1 MVCSVWVLYKTPP
14 SPPRCLFNWRKSAL
28 SVTWLTPLPPCVLY
42 LCLNESLANH
52 PWVMFCNCP
61 RLNIQILCVFLCW
74 SQFVP
79 RDIEL
84 SGFVCTWKKMRKSP
98 HLWFNYT
105 FHVTFGKWL
114 WWQRKV
120 FKFDFAFFLSYSLRC
135 SREGATSNRRWSAGS
150 ILKQRL
156 IVIACSRWQVQ

>member
-1 MVCSVWVLYKTPP
+1 MVCSVWILYKTPP
-14 SPPRCLFNWRKSAL
+14 LPVCLFNWRKSAL
-28 SVTWLTPLPPCVLY
+28 SVTWRTPPPPHPPSCVLY

-84 SGFVCTWKKMRKSP
+84 SGFVCTWKKWENLLICDLITLSMWPLASGYDDKEKYLSSISP
-98 HLWFNYT
+98 F
-105 FHVTFGKWL
+105 
-114 WWQRKV
+114 
-120 FKFDFAFFLSYSLRC
+120 S
-135 SREGATSNRRWSAGS
+135 SRTVSDAHEKERPLIGGGARAQFSNSGW
-150 ILKQRL
+150 
-156 IVIACSRWQVQ
+156 